1 MQDWPVLPNFAI
13 IVSSDSSLVDHR
25 AHINSRLKPRPSLKL
40 RYLRTEKLNELSINT
55 LLDINTVGC
64 NAGLAGV
71 AELRDHRLPHSH
83 FQIAILK
90 HQHWSQSAQLQTKRL
105 DTLCRLRHPAGHAA
119 VLAAHRHLLAQFR
132 LLPAGAVGRL
142 RRTVRVRR
150 ARPGPGR
157 CPAPPEGRMSRA
169 LPAGPPG
176 LSVARRVEVTDI
188 PDALHAEWTKLRTGG
203 GSAWLLAG
211 TIAATVA
218 VSAAA
223 TAAARCPSG
232 TACPVDTTKLSLTG
246 IEFGQ

>member
-90 HQHWSQSAQLQTKRL
+90 HQHWSQSAQFQTKRL
-105 DTLCRLRHPAGHAA
+105 DTLCRLRNQQSAHLRRSGKAD
-119 VLAAHRHLLAQFR
+119 LAAHRIAQQLVR
-132 LLPAGAVGRL
+132 DH
-142 RRTVRVRR
+142 RR
-150 ARPGPGR
+150 
-157 CPAPPEGRMSRA
+157 
-169 LPAGPPG
+169 
-176 LSVARRVEVTDI
+176 I
-188 PDALHAEWTKLRTGG
+188 PN
-203 GSAWLLAG
+203 
-211 TIAATVA
+211 
-218 VSAAA
+218 
-223 TAAARCPSG
+223 
-232 TACPVDTTKLSLTG
+232 
-246 IEFGQ
+246 Q